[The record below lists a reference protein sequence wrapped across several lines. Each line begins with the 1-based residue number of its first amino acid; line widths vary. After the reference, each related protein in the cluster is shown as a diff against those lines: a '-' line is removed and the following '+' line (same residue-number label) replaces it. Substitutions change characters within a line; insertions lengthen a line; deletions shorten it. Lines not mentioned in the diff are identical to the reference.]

1 MGQLLIRKLRDA
13 TLARY
18 RALAR
23 INGRSLEA
31 EARHQLERG
40 AEAAATEKREL
51 SRRIRAL
58 TANPRGSVEG
68 WQLIREDRDRR

>member
-1 MGQLLIRKLRDA
+1 MAQLLIRKIRDA
-13 TLARY
+13 TLERY

-40 AEAAATEKREL
+40 VEAEAAEKLEL

-58 TANPRGSVEG
+58 TANPPGSVEG
-68 WQLIREDRDRR
+68 WRLIREDRDNR